1 MQSRYTN
8 TWRTFEMPGTVL
20 SQMRKLT
27 SVTDNRITNNR
38 ITELLRKGGKK
49 MDIIQLRHRQVYQL

>member
-8 TWRTFEMPGTVL
+8 TWRTSEMPGTVL

-49 MDIIQLRHRQVYQL
+49 WT